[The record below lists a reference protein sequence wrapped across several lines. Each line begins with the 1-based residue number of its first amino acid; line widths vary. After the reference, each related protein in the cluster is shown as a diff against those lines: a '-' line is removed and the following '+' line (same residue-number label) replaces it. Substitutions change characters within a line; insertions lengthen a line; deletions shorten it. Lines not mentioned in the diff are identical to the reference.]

1 MCRLTLPIV
10 FAVGLV
16 AAMTA
21 APAGAVTAVSYD
33 KLTHL
38 TFSGS
43 VQIPGVTLT
52 AGTYRFRLANPDTS
66 RNVIQVLS
74 HDGSIVYAMF
84 HTIPD
89 SRMRVTED
97 ATVTFRETPVGVPPA
112 VRSLF
117 YGGEHRGYEFVYPH
131 GGPIMSM
138 PAVPQAT
145 VTYTPLVAAAP
156 EPVAPEPEPM
166 IEAEPAVEPLPSE
179 PIAIA
184 EPAALPAT
192 ASPLPLLLLG
202 GLTTLL
208 AGLGLRRWVG
218 RRGTV

>member
-21 APAGAVTAVSYD
+21 APASAVTYD

-43 VQIPGVTLT
+43 VQIPGATLA

-131 GGPIMSM
+131 GGPTMTM
-138 PAVPQAT
+138 PAVPQAV
-145 VTYTPLVAAAP
+145 VTFTPLVAAAP
-156 EPVAPEPEPM
+156 EPVAPEPESM
-166 IEAEPAVEPLPSE
+166 IEAEPAVEPLPAE

-184 EPAALPAT
+184 EPAELPAT
-192 ASPLPLLLLG
+192 ASPLPLVLLG

-208 AGLGLRRWVG
+208 AGFGLRRWVG